1 MKPQADFKGDGQEM
15 RQPLTR
21 EAIAAAARNLLVA
34 EGLHAVSLRRV
45 ASSLGVT
52 APALY
57 AHVVDKRD
65 LLQGIAEQEITSMLK
80 EFDAINTNEPV
91 EQLRQMCHSYV
102 DYGLRNPDLFRAM
115 FLFRPELTS
124 EARGGTTALT
134 TRIHESFKTVARDA
148 HAHHSLEDSDA
159 DLAALTAW
167 TSAHGVVTVLLS
179 GPPLTVELQGRLA
192 EATIN
197 AALTG
202 IRHGALAAA

>member
-1 MKPQADFKGDGQEM
+1 M

-21 EAIAAAARNLLVA
+21 EAISTAARDILVA

-65 LLQGIAEQEITSMLK
+65 LLQGIAEQEIDSLLARFA
-80 EFDAINTNEPV
+80 EIRADDPV
-91 EQLRQMCHSYV
+91 DRMRRMCHAYI
-102 DYGLRNPDLFRAM
+102 DYGVRNPDLFRAM

-124 EARGGTTALT
+124 ESRGDRTALT
-134 TRIHESFKTVARDA
+134 SAIHDAFISAARDA
-148 HAHHSLEDSDA
+148 ASAHGLDTPDP

-167 TSAHGVVTVLLS
+167 TAAHGVITVLLS
-179 GPPLTVELQGRLA
+179 GPPLNIELQHRLA

-202 IRHGALAAA
+202 MRHGALAAA

>member
-1 MKPQADFKGDGQEM
+1 M

-21 EAIAAAARNLLVA
+21 EAISKAARDILVA
-34 EGLHAVSLRRV
+34 EGLHSVSLRRV

-65 LLQGIAEQEITSMLK
+65 LLQGIAEQEIDGIIEGFRRIQSDDPIEK
-80 EFDAINTNEPV
+80 
-91 EQLRQMCHSYV
+91 LRRMCHEYI
-102 DYGLRNPDLFRAM
+102 DYGVRNPDLFRAM

-124 EARGGTTALT
+124 EARGDRNALAASIHDAFMTTA
-134 TRIHESFKTVARDA
+134 RQAQER
-148 HAHHSLEDSDA
+148 HSLDGADA

-167 TSAHGVVTVLLS
+167 TAAHGVVTVLLS
-179 GPPLTVELQGRLA
+179 GPPLDIELQNKLA

-202 IRHGALAAA
+202 MRHGALAAA

>member
-1 MKPQADFKGDGQEM
+1 M

-21 EAIAAAARNLLVA
+21 EAISTAARDILVA

-45 ASSLGVT
+45 AGSLGVT

-65 LLQGIAEQEITSMLK
+65 LLQGIAEQEINGLLEQFRVVK
-80 EFDAINTNEPV
+80 ADEPV
-91 EQLRQMCHSYV
+91 ERLKGMCHAYV

-124 EARGGTTALT
+124 EGRGDTGALT
-134 TRIHESFKTVARDA
+134 AQIHEAFIQAAREA
-148 HAHHSLEDSDA
+148 QQQHSLEGVDA

-167 TSAHGVVTVLLS
+167 TAAHGVITVLLS
-179 GPPLTVELQGRLA
+179 GPPLSIELQNRLA
-192 EATIN
+192 DAAIN

-202 IRHGALAAA
+202 MRHGALVAA

>member
-1 MKPQADFKGDGQEM
+1 M

-21 EAIAAAARNLLVA
+21 EAISKAARDILVA

-65 LLQGIAEQEITSMLK
+65 LLQGIAEQEIDGLLEQFRSI
-80 EFDAINTNEPV
+80 EERDPV
-91 EQLRQMCHSYV
+91 DRMRRMCHVYV
-102 DYGLRNPDLFRAM
+102 DYGVRNPDLFRAM

-124 EARGGTTALT
+124 EGRGERTALT
-134 TRIHESFKTVARDA
+134 AAIHDA
-148 HAHHSLEDSDA
+148 FMQVSRQAA
-159 DLAALTAW
+159 DGDGLDRANAELAALTAW
-167 TSAHGVVTVLLS
+167 TAAHGVVTVLLS
-179 GPPLTVELQGRLA
+179 GPPLNIEVQNRLA

-202 IRHGALAAA
+202 MRNGALAAA

>member
-1 MKPQADFKGDGQEM
+1 M

-21 EAIAAAARNLLVA
+21 EAISKAARDILVA

-65 LLQGIAEQEITSMLK
+65 LLQGIAEQEIDGLMARFRDISTDDS
-80 EFDAINTNEPV
+80 V
-91 EQLRQMCHSYV
+91 ERMRQMCQAYV
-102 DYGLRNPDLFRAM
+102 DYGIRNPDLFRAM

-124 EARGGTTALT
+124 EGRGDRAALT
-134 TRIHESFKTVARDA
+134 ATIHDAFMQAARQAVAQ
-148 HAHHSLEDSDA
+148 HALDGAQAE
-159 DLAALTAW
+159 LAALTAW
-167 TSAHGVVTVLLS
+167 TAAHGVITVLLS
-179 GPPLTVELQGRLA
+179 GPPLQIDMQTRLA
-192 EATIN
+192 DATIN

-202 IRHGALAAA
+202 MRHGALAAA

>member
-1 MKPQADFKGDGQEM
+1 M

-21 EAIAAAARNLLVA
+21 EAISKAARDILVA

-45 ASSLGVT
+45 AGSLGVT

-65 LLQGIAEQEITSMLK
+65 LLQGIAEQEVTALLDRFR
-80 EFDAINTNEPV
+80 EVEAADPV
-91 EQLRQMCHSYV
+91 ERLRAMCHVYV

-124 EARGGTTALT
+124 ERRGETGALT
-134 TRIHESFKTVARDA
+134 ARIHDAFIQAAREA
-148 HAHHSLEDSDA
+148 QRQHSLEAGDP

-167 TSAHGVVTVLLS
+167 TAAHGVITVLLS
-179 GPPLTVELQGRLA
+179 GPPLSLELQNRLA
-192 EATIN
+192 DAAIN

-202 IRHGALAAA
+202 MRHGALVAA

>member
-1 MKPQADFKGDGQEM
+1 M

-21 EAIAAAARNLLVA
+21 EAISAAARDILVA

-65 LLQGIAEQEITSMLK
+65 LLQGIAEQEIDGLLET
-80 EFDAINTNEPV
+80 FRQVRGNDPV
-91 EQLRQMCHSYV
+91 ERLAAMCHAYV

-124 EARGGTTALT
+124 ESRGDTTALT
-134 TRIHESFKTVARDA
+134 QRIHDAFIKAAREATAD
-148 HAHHSLEDSDA
+148 HSLDTTDPS
-159 DLAALTAW
+159 LAALTAW
-167 TSAHGVVTVLLS
+167 TAAHGVITVLLS
-179 GPPLTVELQGRLA
+179 GPPLEVELQNRLSDA
-192 EATIN
+192 AIN

-202 IRHGALAAA
+202 MRHGALVSAAA

>member
-1 MKPQADFKGDGQEM
+1 M

-21 EAIAAAARNLLVA
+21 EAISTAARDILVA

-45 ASSLGVT
+45 AGSLGVT

-65 LLQGIAEQEITSMLK
+65 LLQGIAEQEISGLLEQFREVK
-80 EFDAINTNEPV
+80 ADEPV
-91 EQLRQMCHSYV
+91 ERLKGMCHAYV

-124 EARGGTTALT
+124 EGRGDTGALT
-134 TRIHESFKTVARDA
+134 AQIHDAFIHAAREA
-148 HAHHSLEDSDA
+148 QQQHSLEGGDA

-167 TSAHGVVTVLLS
+167 TAAHGVITVLLS
-179 GPPLTVELQGRLA
+179 GPPLSIELQNRLA
-192 EATIN
+192 DAAIN

-202 IRHGALAAA
+202 MRHGALVAA